1 MINFLRKLLGLC
13 DHEWE
18 DYNKQ
23 NYEGTDPRVYLAFT
37 IIQCKCKKCGAWKS
51 FKIKR

>member
-1 MINFLRKLLGLC
+1 MIKFLRKLLGLC

-23 NYEGTDPRVYLAFT
+23 NYEDINPRVYRNFT
-37 IIQCKCKKCGAWKS
+37 VIQCKCKKCGVWKS